1 MHPVKQIEDE
11 APPQL
16 SHAGAGEFSFL
27 DLLVVLAARKR
38 IICLSAL
45 SGFVLAL
52 GAALLRSPT
61 FTAQASIMPPQRG
74 ESSASALLGEF
85 GALASIS
92 GASGSLSS
100 SLKDPAD
107 LYIGILK
114 SETVEDS
121 LIRQFDLMRLY
132 RARRMSQARRRL
144 ASNSKFVNGKEG
156 LISIAVED
164 HDPKR
169 AAAMANAYVSELHDI
184 NTHLAITEAS
194 QKRLFFEQQLAQEK
208 DKLADAEVALKQTE
222 ESTGV
227 IEPTG
232 QTEVAIRQIAQVQ
245 AEITMDEVQLDALHT
260 SSTDQN
266 PEVVRLNSSLDGLRA
281 ELRDLEGG
289 AAGKGG
295 KRGPGDISIATANV
309 PQLGLEYI
317 RKERDVK
324 YHQLLFDILARQY
337 EAARLDEAK
346 AAPVIQVVDPA
357 LVPDWK
363 SGPSRAIWAIVGG
376 FLGFLLGSGWIL
388 GSRAYRRVQADPE
401 QGSKFAMLKH
411 DLGLRG

>member
-16 SHAGAGEFSFL
+16 SHAGGGEFSFL

-74 ESSASALLGEF
+74 ESSASGLLGEF
-85 GALASIS
+85 SALASIS
-92 GASGSLSS
+92 GASGSLS

-114 SETVEDS
+114 SQSVEDS

-132 RARRMSQARRRL
+132 RAKRMSQARKKL
-144 ASNSKFVNGKEG
+144 AANSKFVNGKEG

-169 AAAMANAYVSELHDI
+169 AAAMANAYVSELYDI
-184 NTHLAITEAS
+184 NNHLAITQAS
-194 QKRLFFEQQLAQEK
+194 QRRLFFEQELAHEK

-260 SSTDQN
+260 SSTDEN
-266 PEVVRLNSSLDGLRA
+266 PEVVRLNSSLEGLRA

-289 AAGKGG
+289 TAGKGG

-309 PQLGLEYI
+309 PQLGLEYV

-346 AAPVIQVVDPA
+346 AAPIIQVVDPA

-376 FLGFLLGSGWIL
+376 FLGFLLGCGWIL
-388 GSRAYRRVQADPE
+388 GSRTYRRIQTDPE
-401 QGSKFAMLKH
+401 QGSKFARLKH